1 MKTRS
6 TGFDA
11 KPLFRPRLLDI
22 FNRPYGRSDL
32 LSDAMAGATVGLIA
46 LPLALALG
54 IASVP
59 AGTQTPYPPPALGL
73 FTAIFAGLVISI
85 LGGSRVQIGGPTA
98 AFIPIVL
105 LIIEKHGYSGLI
117 LATLMAGGILI
128 AMGFARMGTLI
139 KFIPWPVTSGFTT
152 GIAVSIMA
160 TQAVD
165 FLGIQAQSPP
175 PREFFHKLS
184 WIWENLSQC
193 HFASLGLAFTCAL
206 FISLWPRLG
215 IKRVPGSIVA
225 MLAAAAAV
233 ALFGLEQNLGLETI
247 GSRFGPGAIPLGL
260 PPFQLPDISLERIR
274 SLIEPAMTIALLG
287 AIESLLSAVVAD
299 GLSGD
304 RHDSNTELIAQGV
317 ANIVCPFF
325 GGLPATGAI
334 ARTSANVNNGGR
346 TPIAGIVHS
355 LTLLL
360 VVLVFAR
367 QAVYIPVAAMSA
379 VLVMVAF
386 RMGEWHEFRRLN
398 LMPRSDAVVLLATFV
413 LTVIFDL
420 VVAVEVGMVLAAVLF
435 IHRVSETTE
444 VSLVTDED
452 VLESPEQIAQ
462 GKKIPNG
469 VLVYRI
475 FGPFLF
481 GAAEKMEDAMQRV
494 GKLPR
499 VLILRLHLVSA
510 MDATALNALES
521 IVERMHHARG
531 TVILSGLHRQPLE
544 MLRKAGFVEVI
555 GRKNFCATFDDAL
568 VRANQVL
575 AGSGDS

>member
-6 TGFDA
+6 RGFDA

-22 FNRPYGRSDL
+22 FNQPYGRSDL
-32 LSDAMAGATVGLIA
+32 LSDVLAGITVGFIA

-54 IASVP
+54 IASIP
-59 AGTQTPYPPPALGL
+59 GGTQTPYPPPAVGL

-105 LIIEKHGYSGLI
+105 LIIEKYGYSGLI
-117 LATLMAGGILI
+117 LATLMAGGILM

-160 TQAVD
+160 TQAGD
-165 FLGIQAQSPP
+165 FLGIRTESPP
-175 PREFFHKLS
+175 PREFFHRLQ
-184 WIWENLSQC
+184 WIWENLSHC
-193 HFASLGLAFTCAL
+193 HFASLGLALTCVL
-206 FISLWPRLG
+206 LIGLWPRLG

-225 MLAAAAAV
+225 MLAAASAA

-247 GSRFGPGAIPLGL
+247 GSKFGPGAIPLGL
-260 PPFQLPDISLERIR
+260 PPFQVPDISLEQIR

-317 ANIVCPFF
+317 ANVVCPFF

-334 ARTSANVNNGGR
+334 ARTSANVGNGGR

-355 LTLLL
+355 FTLLL

-367 QAVYIPVAAMSA
+367 YAVYIPVPAMSA

-386 RMGEWHEFRRLN
+386 RMGEWHEFRRLH

-462 GKKIPNG
+462 GKKIPND

-481 GAAEKMEDAMQRV
+481 GAAEKMEDAMQRI

-521 IVERMHHARG
+521 IVERIQRARG
-531 TVILSGLHRQPLE
+531 TVILSGLHRQPLD

-575 AGSGDS
+575 GGAP

>member
-6 TGFDA
+6 TAFEA
-11 KPLFRPRLLDI
+11 KRLFRPRLLDV
-22 FNRPYGRSDL
+22 FNQPYGRSDL
-32 LSDAMAGATVGLIA
+32 LADTIAGITVGLIA

-54 IASVP
+54 IASIP
-59 AGTQTPYPPPALGL
+59 GDTQTPYPPPAIGL
-73 FTAIFAGLVISI
+73 FTAIFAALVISS

-105 LIIEKHGYSGLI
+105 LIIEKYGYSGLI

-165 FLGIQAQSPP
+165 FLGIRAESPP
-175 PREFFHKLS
+175 PREFFHKLH

-193 HFASLGLAFTCAL
+193 NLVSLGLALACVL

-233 ALFGLEQNLGLETI
+233 ALFGLQQKLDLETI
-247 GSRFGPGAIPLGL
+247 GSKFGAGAIPLGL
-260 PPFQLPDISLERIR
+260 PLLQLPDISLERIR

-304 RHDSNTELIAQGV
+304 RHDSNTELIAQGF

-334 ARTSANVNNGGR
+334 ARTSANVNNGAR

-367 QAVYIPVAAMSA
+367 HAVYIPVAAMSA

-386 RMGEWHEFRRLN
+386 RMGEWHEFRRLR

-462 GKKIPNG
+462 GKQIPNG

-481 GAAEKMEDAMQRV
+481 GAAEKMEDAMQRI
-494 GKLPR
+494 GMLPR

-521 IVERMHHARG
+521 IVERMQHARG
-531 TVILSGLHRQPLE
+531 TVILSGLHRQPLD

-555 GRKNFCATFDDAL
+555 GRKNFCATFDNAL
-568 VRANQVL
+568 LRANEVL
-575 AGSGDS
+575 AGSGNS